1 MLNVE
6 VKGISF
12 ANKGAE
18 LMLHA
23 IIAQFAERGVP
34 ARFVVEP
41 TGPYERRVTFGLWQK
56 SRYIRKRINLLAP
69 VSWLPRRLRHMFGI
83 INEAELDLVL
93 DASGFAFGDQWS
105 ALIAHDRLGSSIA
118 KLRSRGV
125 PVIVLPQALG
135 PFERADSQKAFKPVL
150 AHASKVYARD
160 DQSFEFCKKLYS
172 STENLKRC
180 PDFTNLI
187 KGIPSADFNAEE
199 HQLCFIPNSKMLEKR
214 ADGDSYVEFMV
225 AAIKAA
231 QEAAAKPFI
240 LIHEAEADRRLTRQI
255 QAQLATP
262 VPVLDPG
269 HALKIKWIIGQSK
282 AVVSS
287 RFHGLVSALS
297 QGVPVLAT
305 GWSHKYHELL
315 ADYGCAEQLVEI
327 NDGATAALE
336 RLQQLLNDE
345 AFYQQLKQTIID
357 KGEWQRQA
365 VREMWDEVF
374 DLLPQQATAAGL

>member
-23 IIAQFAERGVP
+23 IIAEFEKRGVA

-41 TGPYERRVTFGLWQK
+41 TGPYERRVAFGLWQK

-69 VSWLPRRLRHMFGI
+69 VNWLPKRLRHMFGI
-83 INEAELDLVL
+83 ISETELDLIL

-105 ALIAHDRLGSSIA
+105 PLIAHDRLGSSIA
-118 KLRSRGV
+118 KLTARGV
-125 PVIVLPQALG
+125 PVVVMPQALG
-135 PFERADSQKAFKPVL
+135 PFQKPASKKAFVPVL
-150 AHASKVYARD
+150 QHANKVYARD
-160 DQSFEFCKKLYS
+160 EQSLNFCRELLPNA
-172 STENLKRC
+172 ENLQKC

-187 KGIPSADFNAEE
+187 KGIPAAEFNADE
-199 HQLCFIPNSKMLEKR
+199 HQVCFIPNSKMLEKR
-214 ADGDSYVEFMV
+214 NDGQQYIAFMV
-225 AAIKAA
+225 AAIEMALK
-231 QEAAAKPFI
+231 EDKKPFI
-240 LIHEAEADRRLTRQI
+240 LIHEADADRRLTATI
-255 QAQLATP
+255 QSQLSQQ

-282 AVVSS
+282 LVVSS

-315 ADYGCAEQLVEI
+315 ADYGCAQQLVEVG
-327 NDGATAALE
+327 DDLEPTLTALQ
-336 RLQQLLNDE
+336 RLLTDE
-345 AFYQQLKQTIID
+345 SYQTELRSII
-357 KGEWQRQA
+357 KEQGEWQRAA
-365 VREMWDEVF
+365 VKQMWDETF
-374 DLLPQQATAAGL
+374 ALIGY

>member
-23 IIAQFAERGVP
+23 IIAQFAERGVE

-41 TGPYERRVTFGLWQK
+41 TGPYDRRVAFGLWQK
-56 SRYIRKRINLLAP
+56 SRYIRKRINLLTP
-69 VSWLPRRLRHMFGI
+69 VSWLPQRFRHMFGI
-83 INEAELDLVL
+83 INESELDLVL

-105 ALIAHDRLGSSIA
+105 PLIAWDRLGSTIA
-118 KLRSRGV
+118 RLRARGI

-135 PFERADSQKAFKPVL
+135 PFKQSASAKAFAPVL
-150 AHASKVYARD
+150 EHANLVYPRD
-160 DQSFEFCKKLYS
+160 DQSYEFCEKLS
-172 STENLKRC
+172 NDTFNLKRC

-187 KGIPSADFNAEE
+187 KGLPANEFDPE
-199 HQLCFIPNSKMLEKR
+199 HHQVCFIPNSKMLEKR
-214 ADGDSYVEFMV
+214 QDGDRYINFMV
-225 AAIKAA
+225 AAISAA
-231 QEAAAKPFI
+231 QKADKKPFI
-240 LIHEAEADRRLTRQI
+240 LIHEAAADRRLTAQI
-255 QAQLATP
+255 QDKLDQT

-269 HALKIKWIIGQSK
+269 HALKIKWIIGQSHS
-282 AVVSS
+282 VVSS

-315 ADYGCAEQLVEI
+315 ADYGCAEQLI
-327 NDGATAALE
+327 DIADGDTDALNALQHLLTDDE
-336 RLQQLLNDE
+336 QHQRL
-345 AFYQQLKQTIID
+345 KTTIIEQG
-357 KGEWQRQA
+357 KWQRDA
-365 VREMWDEVF
+365 VTEMWNEVF
-374 DLLPQQATAAGL
+374 AELRA

>member
-23 IIAQFAERGVP
+23 IIAQFAERGVD

-41 TGPYERRVTFGLWQK
+41 TGPYDRRAAFGLWQK
-56 SRYIRKRINLLAP
+56 SRYIRKRMNLLAP
-69 VSWLPRRLRHMFGI
+69 VSWLPQRLRHMFGI
-83 INEAELDLVL
+83 LNENELDLIL

-105 ALIAHDRLGSSIA
+105 HLIAWDRLGSSTA
-118 KLRSRGV
+118 RLRQQGI

-135 PFERADSQKAFKPVL
+135 PFTEAASAKAFAPVL
-150 AHASKVYARD
+150 EHANLVYARD
-160 DQSFEFCKKLYS
+160 DQSLSFCQQLSKDTS
-172 STENLKRC
+172 NLKRC

-187 KGIPSADFNAEE
+187 KGLPAAEFDSE
-199 HQLCFIPNSKMLEKR
+199 QHQTCFIPNSKMLEKR
-214 ADGDSYVEFMV
+214 KDGDRYVDFMV
-225 AAIKAA
+225 AAIRAA
-231 QEAAAKPFI
+231 QDAEAKPFI
-240 LIHEAEADRRLTRQI
+240 LIHEADADRRLTAKI

-269 HALKIKWIIGQSK
+269 HALKIKWIIGQSRS
-282 AVVSS
+282 VISS

-315 ADYGCAEQLVEI
+315 ADYGCAGQLI
-327 NDGATAALE
+327 DIADGHSDALQALQ
-336 RLQQLLNDE
+336 RLMSDNELHQQLQ
-345 AFYQQLKQTIID
+345 ATIVAQ
-357 KGEWQRQA
+357 GQWQREA
-365 VREMWDEVF
+365 VTQMWNEVF
-374 DLLPQQATAAGL
+374 AQLPDQGKA